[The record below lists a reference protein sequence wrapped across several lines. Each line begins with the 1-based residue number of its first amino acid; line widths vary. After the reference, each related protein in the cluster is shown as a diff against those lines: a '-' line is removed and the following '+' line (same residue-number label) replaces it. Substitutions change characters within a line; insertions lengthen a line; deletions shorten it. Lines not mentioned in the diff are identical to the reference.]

1 MRSTNGLKPYAVKNS
16 NAAFSVSGKT
26 QLRASPRQMRA
37 ARTFSLGLTSVIA
50 LVLHSYHLIS
60 ALLCPAAYA
69 SRPPGS
75 KHSPSDSQSPH
86 SSSHGNSP
94 WIDCKVSP
102 RARTLGDFHCPSLAA
117 AASPHAQHHHAGTHA
132 AHAET
137 HAGTHAAHAETHA
150 GHAAD
155 GSDGGAASSLPG
167 GLHGGVTAWSRH
179 YVESVLALRH
189 APLLYHHPLERHFL
203 TDPVKVCAGGGACRL
218 GRVHMLALSH
228 APLLYHQPLERYFLT
243 DPVNMCEYVWW
254 GEEAGC
260 RETEQ
265 VHS

>member
-1 MRSTNGLKPYAVKNS
+1 
-16 NAAFSVSGKT
+16 
-26 QLRASPRQMRA
+26 MRA
-37 ARTFSLGLTSVIA
+37 AWTISLGLTSVIA
-50 LVLHSYHLIS
+50 LVLHSYLLLGV
-60 ALLCPAAYA
+60 ALLSPAAYA
-69 SRPPGS
+69 GRPPSTTRSNRGGNS
-75 KHSPSDSQSPH
+75 N
-86 SSSHGNSP
+86 SHSP
-94 WIDCKVSP
+94 WIDCKISP
-102 RARTLGDFHCPSLAA
+102 RAHTLGDFRCPTLSAA
-117 AASPHAQHHHAGTHA
+117 SSPHAQHQHAGAAPHA
-132 AHAET
+132 GGAHA
-137 HAGTHAAHAETHA
+137 G
-150 GHAAD
+150 GHH
-155 GSDGGAASSLPG
+155 GGAASPPPG
-167 GLHGGVTAWSRH
+167 GAHGGAAAWSRH